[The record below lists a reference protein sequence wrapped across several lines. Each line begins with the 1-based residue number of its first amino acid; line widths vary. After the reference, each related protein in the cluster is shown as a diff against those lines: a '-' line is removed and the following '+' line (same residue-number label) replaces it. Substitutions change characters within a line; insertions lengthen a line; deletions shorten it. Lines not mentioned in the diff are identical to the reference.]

1 MQLPDYNIIMCLFK
15 TMRFLLTRKLTN
27 TTNTFTRCGGVFLQN
42 QVILSFKI
50 AWILL
55 LGLQRVFNR
64 IVVTSIQAPVYEDA
78 EARVLSFVK

>member
-1 MQLPDYNIIMCLFK
+1 
-15 TMRFLLTRKLTN
+15 MRFLPTRKLTN
-27 TTNTFTRCGGVFLQN
+27 TTNTFTRCGGAFLQN